1 VAGVNGESKIS
12 RSHLARA
19 AVVYVRQSTLVQV
32 RDHAESTAR
41 QYGLAGVAVGLG
53 WAAEDVVVVD
63 ADLGVS
69 GRFGADRD
77 GFRQLVARVCLGE
90 VGAVFGLEVSRLA
103 RSSAEFTRL
112 LELARLTDT
121 LLVDGD
127 GVYDLGDVNDRIL
140 LGLKG
145 TMSEVEL
152 HLLAGRL
159 HGAKLAAAGRGDLR
173 APLPVGFV
181 YDGEDRVVFDPDEQ
195 IRGVVGDLF
204 AEFTRTGS
212 ACAVVAA
219 FGKAGRLFPQ
229 RAYGGVWAG
238 QLRWGKLTHS
248 RVVQALHNPGYAGAY
263 TYGRSQDVRRVTPDG
278 AVKTLRRKRP
288 RGQWLVVIPDH
299 HEGYISW
306 QQYLDNEAKLAA
318 NQTKAGARPPRE
330 GTALCQGIVHCG
342 ACGARMGTRYRP
354 RRPPIY
360 VCVGWKDNARTPD
373 CRSVIASTVD
383 EAVARLL
390 LATVTGEQISL
401 ALAAAD
407 EVAERHTRSHR
418 AAELAVERARY
429 DADRAERA
437 FTLVEPSNRLV
448 ARTLEQRW
456 ETRLAALAQA
466 EAALITAHAA
476 KPPLPDRDS
485 LTALAADLPRLF
497 NDPATSPR
505 DRKRLLRTL
514 IADITV
520 LPDPD
525 STTCRIGI
533 RWHTGA
539 TDEITLDRAGPGRTP
554 QAALDRI
561 RAHGATKTST
571 VLAAELNAAGLRTG
585 KGHPFTAAAV
595 ARIRD
600 TYTIRAPRTV
610 PLHDGEIS
618 VQRAAAELGITADA
632 ITNWLRNGQAPA
644 RKGAS
649 GRWCIPWDPATQ
661 ALYRQKVAE
670 SFRLKPTQPTTA
682 GGAV

>member
-12 RSHLARA
+12 RSHLART

-121 LLVDGD
+121 LLVDSD
-127 GVYDLGDVNDRIL
+127 GVYDLADVNDRIL

-159 HGAKLAAAGRGDLR
+159 HGAKLAAAGRGELR
-173 APLPVGFV
+173 AQLSVGYV
-181 YDGEDRVVFDPDEQ
+181 YDDEDRVVFDPDEQ
-195 IRGVVGDLF
+195 IRGAVADLF

-212 ACAVVAA
+212 ACAVVTAFAA
-219 FGKAGRLFPQ
+219 AGRLFPQ

-263 TYGRSQDVRRVTPDG
+263 TYGRSHDIRRVTPDG
-278 AVKTLRRKRP
+278 AVKTLRRNRA
-288 RGQWLVVIPDH
+288 RGDWLVVIPDH
-299 HEGYISW
+299 HPGYISW
-306 QQYLDNEAKLAA
+306 QRYLDNEARLAA

-330 GTALCQGIVHCG
+330 GTALCQGIIHCG

-354 RRPPIY
+354 RRPPSY
-360 VCVGWKDNARTPD
+360 LCVSGRDNARMPG
-373 CRSVIASTVD
+373 CRSVVASTVD
-383 EAVARLL
+383 ESVARLL
-390 LATVTGEQISL
+390 LDTVTPEQISL

-407 EVAERHTRSHR
+407 EVAGRHTRTHR

-437 FTLVEPSNRLV
+437 FTLVEPDNRLV

-456 ETRLAALAQA
+456 ETRLAALVEA
-466 EAALITAHAA
+466 EAALLTAQAA

-514 IADITV
+514 VADITV

-525 STTCRIGI
+525 LAGCRIGV

-539 TDEITLDRAGPGRTP
+539 TDEITLPRAGPGRTP
-554 QAALDRI
+554 QAALDLI
-561 RAHGATKTST
+561 RAHGAARTSA

-585 KGHPFTAAAV
+585 KGHPFTPAAV

-600 TYTIRAPRTV
+600 TYTVPAPRTV

-618 VQRAAAELGITADA
+618 VQQAAAELGITADA
-632 ITNWLRNGQAPA
+632 ITNWLRHGQAPA
-644 RKGAS
+644 RKAAS
-649 GRWCIPWDPATQ
+649 GRWAIPWDPATE
-661 ALYRQKVAE
+661 AIYRQKVTA
-670 SFRLKPTQPTTA
+670 SFRLKRAQPTTA